1 MAREQTGGL
10 RLPERD
16 ELARLLAE
24 AAEAHH
30 GYEQGLGRRD
40 EDWPQWYAQ
49 CIIERLTEA

>member
-30 GYEQGLGRRD
+30 EYEQTLGQRD

-49 CIIERLTEA
+49 YIIERLTEA